1 MIEYSCS
8 SDPGWWLWY
17 FRVNFDTTNL
27 LANERAYYKILVNY
41 TGVSPNWYWYVFAFD
56 GDKRSLSDNGRIP
69 STTTR
74 SSDGAIQTIDNP
86 VLYSYYDS
94 TNDVTFYSCPVI
106 NAPIQNGPNPNI
118 TYAASSSDYY
128 NLPYSTWAPL
138 ARTYFDNYT
147 PGQGVG
153 EVTLLTEAP
162 SQLLTFTSQK
172 LGKSFK
178 YWIRGNQTIKLYTP
192 GEEPSEL
199 IIFRNGAFS
208 DAVIDGFDLADYKEY
223 VASGAGAWNPSALAQ
238 WFRTKYGLVYR
249 QPNAAAYQIQN
260 SRIVK
265 PYTGYGDVSNNYLI
279 PINRT
284 RGEYTKLRA
293 NAALLARESSI
304 DPLIRSRA
312 CWVSSDG
319 TTLELPSTGIH
330 SAHNYNPQV
339 NVFEEYGDEISDID
353 YIDYV
358 TLEGVTATVAYD
370 SIKLIKDS
378 VNVSERP
385 RNVIFENGQWGPGVT
400 TDFDYRNAADYKV
413 LGNDWSINTYTFS
426 RYILFNHDS
435 YYQADTYLISV
446 SDNCF
451 YRPAATSST
460 SYLFGQYKIPLKRAT
475 GYTKIS
481 FDAKLTDASNLG
493 SNLLCARGVYVNSND
508 RSMSYGQN
516 QIYYQNATSYTDWTH
531 FELDISDM
539 PYIDYLQIE
548 VDRGCVKY
556 RNVIMT

>member
-1 MIEYSCS
+1 MGRKVSIEVPSQGPNHTYKFIIDVQNYDGPVCFGIYEGGWVTVMLKGDQRNISPLSYTAKRESGDWSGNINVQYSQYTLYIS
-8 SDPGWWLWY
+8 SAENLTY
-17 FRVNFDTTNL
+17 FNT
-27 LANERAYYKILVNY
+27 I
-41 TGVSPNWYWYVFAFD
+41 S
-56 GDKRSLSDNGRIP
+56 SLSDVTVVGGHLMDGP
-69 STTTR
+69 LSQTR
-74 SSDGAIQTIDNP
+74 P
-86 VLYSYYDS
+86 ELYAK
-94 TNDVTFYSCPVI
+94 TVE
-106 NAPIQNGPNPNI
+106 
-118 TYAASSSDYY
+118 
-128 NLPYSTWAPL
+128 
-138 ARTYFDNYT
+138 YFDNYV

-162 SQLLTFTSQK
+162 SQLLTFTSRE

-178 YWIRGNQTIKLYTP
+178 YWVRGNQTIELYTP
-192 GEEPSEL
+192 GSKPSEL
-199 IIFRNGAFS
+199 IIFRNGAFA
-208 DAVIDGFDLADYKEY
+208 DAVINGFDITDYKEY
-223 VASGAGAWNPSALAQ
+223 IAQGAGAWNPPALAQ
-238 WFRTKYGLVYR
+238 WFRTKYGLVFR

-265 PYTGYGDVSNNYLI
+265 PYTGDGDVSNNYLI

-284 RGEYTKLRA
+284 RGEYTKLRV

-330 SAHNYNPQV
+330 SAHNYDPQV

-378 VNVSERP
+378 VNASEVP
-385 RNVIFENGQWGPGVT
+385 QNVIFENGQWGPGVT
-400 TDFDYRNAADYKV
+400 TDFDYQNAADYKV

-451 YRPAATSST
+451 YRPNTTGST

-481 FDAKLTDASNLG
+481 FDAKLTDASGLG
-493 SNLLCARGVYVNSND
+493 SNLIGVRGAYVNSND